1 MNRTYNFEKV
11 FEQVRQNID
20 LPERSVWGGVRISI
34 IEPKIAHEIDTY
46 HVNVGGGV
54 EFQ

>member
-20 LPERSVWGGVRISI
+20 LPEGSVYRDITTFDNKKKMI
-34 IEPKIAHEIDTY
+34 P
-46 HVNVGGGV
+46 
-54 EFQ
+54 

>member
-20 LPERSVWGGVRISI
+20 LPEGSVRFQTSPKMRLIGAPRKGPKGPGARS
-34 IEPKIAHEIDTY
+34 
-46 HVNVGGGV
+46 N
-54 EFQ
+54 

>member
-20 LPERSVWGGVRISI
+20 LPEGSVPLLSKNKNEWIKSIFGGV
-34 IEPKIAHEIDTY
+34 H
-46 HVNVGGGV
+46 NVV
-54 EFQ
+54 R

>member
-20 LPERSVWGGVRISI
+20 LPEGSVLASKPPSGLALN
-34 IEPKIAHEIDTY
+34 P
-46 HVNVGGGV
+46 
-54 EFQ
+54 Q